1 MKLLLLAGVAG
12 AALLSGAALAH
23 HGWGS
28 YDAEKVLTL
37 DGTVEAVQP
46 DNPHADLKLRTPQK
60 LWRVTLSPPGRMAN
74 RGKPIGDIKPGD
86 RVIAVGYPSRVNDD
100 EIRAE
105 RITHK
110 EFTVELR

>member
-1 MKLLLLAGVAG
+1 MKLPFLVLAGVA
-12 AALLSGAALAH
+12 LVSGAALAH

-46 DNPHADLKLRTPQK
+46 DNPHAELKLKTATK
-60 LWRVTLSPPGRMAN
+60 TWRVTLSPPARMAS
-74 RGKPIGDIKPGD
+74 RGKPIGDIKIGD
-86 RVIAVGYPSRVNDD
+86 RVVAVGYPSRVNDD

-105 RITHK
+105 RITHQDY
-110 EFTVELR
+110 TVELR